1 MTNLEERNIEHAILM
16 KELEWGVNTET
27 NTVYMAYDFDM
38 DNLYTIV
45 TKIDNLLRHQ
55 KDPRRALKLC
65 DSVESPFFI
74 ASRHSS
80 IAPLASIF
88 LKRQEFNSSSLVLF
102 IVNSTL

>member
-45 TKIDNLLRHQ
+45 TKIDNLLRKHYRYSGLHCTQ
-55 KDPRRALKLC
+55 D
-65 DSVESPFFI
+65 EFFGCLDMTFE
-74 ASRHSS
+74 R
-80 IAPLASIF
+80 
-88 LKRQEFNSSSLVLF
+88 
-102 IVNSTL
+102 

>member
-1 MTNLEERNIEHAILM
+1 MTNLEERNIKHTILM

-55 KDPRRALKLC
+55 EDPKKNLN
-65 DSVESPFFI
+65 V
-74 ASRHSS
+74 
-80 IAPLASIF
+80 
-88 LKRQEFNSSSLVLF
+88 Q
-102 IVNSTL
+102 